1 MVWTGL
7 LELLVPTRCAGCE
20 LPGALICARC
30 RDEMPIIEWDSACR
44 RCGAPYG
51 SVVCTECWR
60 AEPAFEAG
68 VCAGSLEP
76 PLSRCVTLYKD
87 AGERRLGALLGDLL
101 ACATEA
107 WAGWPDAVVA
117 VPASPRALRTRGF
130 DHTAVIAERVAR
142 TLGVPVLPALA
153 TAGAR
158 DQRALGRNARRENVA
173 GVFAVARGVAP
184 PPRVLLVDDVMTTGA
199 TLDAA
204 AAILLAAGATAVR
217 VGAVARAW

>member
-1 MVWTGL
+1 
-7 LELLVPTRCAGCE
+7 
-20 LPGALICARC
+20 
-30 RDEMPIIEWDSACR
+30 
-44 RCGAPYG
+44 CGAPYG
-51 SVVCTECWR
+51 SIVCTECWR

-76 PLSRCVTLYKD
+76 PLSRCITLYKD
-87 AGERRLGALLGDLL
+87 AGERRLGAPLGDLL
-101 ACATEA
+101 ARATEA
-107 WAGWPDAVVA
+107 WAGWPEAVVA
-117 VPASPRALRTRGF
+117 VPATPRALRLRGF

-142 TLGVPVLPALA
+142 TLGVAVLPALESV
-153 TAGAR
+153 GAR

-173 GVFAVARGVAP
+173 GGFAVTRGVAP

-204 AAILLAAGATAVR
+204 AAVLLAAGAKAVR